1 MRLKL
6 KYQLIICALI
16 SVWASAALFALVL
29 TVSSAQWLLVTG
41 LATLLTIVLCH
52 YVFDGVARRLAA
64 LETGLLNFRDNE
76 FSVSL
81 ALDGNDEISQL
92 ATLYNET
99 SDKLRQEKQ
108 WIYQRELMLD
118 KVLQSSPLAVML
130 LDNSERVI
138 FANASARELLAQ
150 GNRIEGAAL
159 ATLLERLPQTMV
171 EAIASGRDGLFSLG
185 DEDDEQ
191 GSQAWHLSHG
201 SFLMNGNQHKLLLFK
216 QLTRELSRQEVQI
229 WKKVIRVISHE
240 LNNSLAP
247 ISSMVHS
254 GRLLAERHQETRLA
268 KVFDIIGERAE
279 YLTNFILGYAKF
291 AKLPQPNRSRV
302 AWQGFV
308 DSLSEQ
314 WAFRLEGSLPDEP
327 GFFDP
332 GQMQQVLINLLKNA
346 AESGS
351 EAQHITLA
359 VMALEQGVLVEVC
372 DRGSGMSE
380 AVLTQA
386 LLPFYS
392 TKGEGTGLGLAL
404 CREIIEA
411 HDGRISLS
419 NRVEGGL
426 KVSLYLPL

>member
-1 MRLKL
+1 MTFKL
-6 KYQLIICALI
+6 KYQLIVCTLI
-16 SVWASAALFALVL
+16 AVWASAALYALVL
-29 TVSSAQWLLVTG
+29 DVSFAQLLLVTG
-41 LATLLTIVLCH
+41 FASLVAIVLCH
-52 YVFDGVARRLAA
+52 YVFDGVAKRFVA

-76 FSVSL
+76 FGVSL
-81 ALDGNDEISQL
+81 AVDGKDEISHL
-92 ATLYNET
+92 AALYNET
-99 SDKLRQEKQ
+99 SNKLRQEKQ

-150 GNRIEGAAL
+150 GSRIEGAAL
-159 ATLLERLPQTMV
+159 ESLLETLPQTMV
-171 EAIASGRDGLFSLG
+171 EAIRSGRDGLFSVQK
-185 DEDDEQ
+185 DDDEQ
-191 GSQAWHLSHG
+191 GSEAWHLSHG

-216 QLTRELSRQEVQI
+216 QLTRELSRQEVQT

-254 GRLLAERHQETRLA
+254 GRLLAEQHGDTRLV
-268 KVFDIIGERAE
+268 KVFETIGERASH
-279 YLTNFILGYAKF
+279 LNSFILGYAKF

-302 AWQGFV
+302 DWQGFV
-308 DSLSEQ
+308 DSLAGQ
-314 WAFRLEGSLPDEP
+314 WAFKVEGSLPDTP

-332 GQMQQVLINLLKNA
+332 AQMQQVLINLLKNA

-351 EAQHITLA
+351 IGDDISLQVKTL
-359 VMALEQGVLVEVC
+359 ENGVLVEVC

-404 CREIIEA
+404 CREIVEA

-419 NRVEGGL
+419 NRAGGGL
-426 KVSLYLPL
+426 KVSFFLPG